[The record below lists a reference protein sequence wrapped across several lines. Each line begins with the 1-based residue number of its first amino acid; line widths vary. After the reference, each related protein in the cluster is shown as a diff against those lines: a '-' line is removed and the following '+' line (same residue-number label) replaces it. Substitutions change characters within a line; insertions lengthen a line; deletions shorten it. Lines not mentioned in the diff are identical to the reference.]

1 MSTIDAV
8 IEIPMGSQNKYEY
21 DHKTGR
27 IRLDRILY
35 SPFHY
40 PADYG
45 FVEDTLAEDGDPI
58 DVIVLISQPTFPG
71 CLVRVRL
78 LGVLEMEDDK
88 GVDDKLFG
96 VAANDPR
103 FDEVTKLEDVASHIL
118 KEIAHFFAT
127 YKELQGLHTNVGE
140 WLPQDRAET
149 LLAASRRRF
158 AEEHSE
164 PHSHQ

>member
-1 MSTIDAV
+1 MTTIDAV

-45 FVEDTLAEDGDPI
+45 FVENTLAEDGDPI

-103 FDEVTKLEDVASHIL
+103 FDEVTSLTDVAPHTL
-118 KEIAHFFAT
+118 KEIGHFFAT

-140 WLPQDRAET
+140 WLPRERAEA
-149 LLAASRRRF
+149 LLEASQRRF
-158 AEEHSE
+158 ASTHA
-164 PHSHQ
+164 PHP